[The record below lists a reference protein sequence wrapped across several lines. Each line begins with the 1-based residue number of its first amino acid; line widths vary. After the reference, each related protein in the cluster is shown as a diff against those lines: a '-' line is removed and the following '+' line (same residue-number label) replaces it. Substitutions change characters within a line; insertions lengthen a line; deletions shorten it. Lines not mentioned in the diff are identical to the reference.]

1 MENITVNT
9 VTFHWMYDELVVQAD
24 EKQHI
29 LSASDTYQ
37 LLNYLYNKRDNIYGA
52 HTGVTVITPLDEQQ
66 VYLYEVES
74 EYGYE

>member
-9 VTFHWMYDELVVQAD
+9 VTFHWMYDELVVQTD

-29 LSASDTYQ
+29 LSASETHQ
-37 LLNYLYNKRDNIYGA
+37 LLNYLYNKRDHIYGA
-52 HTGVTVITPLDEQQ
+52 HAGITVITPLEEQQ
-66 VYLYEVES
+66 VYLYEVEP